1 MALSEDDVRKVAALS
16 KLALSDA
23 DVPRLREELSTIV
36 SFVEQLQA
44 VDVSDV
50 APVAQVTGLVNVTR
64 ADEARAMLDK
74 ASLFAHAPAHNN
86 DAFLVPKA
94 VER

>member
-16 KLALSDA
+16 QLALDEE
-23 DVPRLREELSTIV
+23 DIPRLRDELSTII

-44 VDVSDV
+44 VDVTGID
-50 APVAQVTGLVNVTR
+50 PVAQVTGLVNVTR
-64 ADEARAMLDK
+64 PDNAGAMLDK
-74 ASLFAHAPAHNN
+74 AQLFAHAPAHNN